1 MKFNVSIEL
10 GNDLMRTSRQVKKAL
25 VGVGERLM
33 AAIPQVINR
42 EDEGRIRD
50 DNGNT
55 VGHWSVVKDAPAPK
69 QEVGPSIT
77 QLAFEDADME
87 KAEQIAK
94 RLGFKQTAYTSSSDM
109 WGLFC
114 LPDRPTQKK
123 GCIIKTKQFGL
134 MFVQDIE
141 DLLMS
146 DLMDRG

>member
-1 MKFNVSIEL
+1 MKFNLTIEL
-10 GNDLMRTSRQVKKAL
+10 GNDLMRTSRHLKKAL
-25 VGVGERLM
+25 AGVGERVM

-42 EDEGRIRD
+42 EESGRIRD

-55 VGHWSVVKDAPAPK
+55 VGEWNVVKDVPAPK

-77 QLAFEDADME
+77 QLAFEDDDME

-94 RLGFKQTAYTSSSDM
+94 RLGYKQTAYTSSSDM

-134 MFVQDIE
+134 MFVQDME
-141 DLLMS
+141 DMLMS
-146 DLMDRG
+146 DLQDK